1 LAAAT
6 VAMPAA
12 ARAGSAPSCP
22 LPVFGP
28 GGSYHPAIR
37 PSDFSADVTD
47 PWFPLRPGLT
57 YLYTG
62 TKDGKKALD
71 VVQVSSATKRIDGVL
86 TRVVNDRLFLG
97 DALEERT
104 TDYYAQDKC
113 GNVWYFGEDTATL
126 DRNGHVTDR
135 SGSFLAGVNG
145 AQPGVYIQARPQIG
159 RWFRQEWYRGQ
170 AEDRYRALS
179 TSAPV
184 AVRYGRFRHALR
196 TEERTN
202 LEPGVVDNKY
212 YVRGLGVVKELTV
225 RGGTES
231 LQLADVLRLHRPP
244 APAGARTVVTEVIRP
259 CECWWSR
266 TTRRSGT
273 CCGVAWSSSRSRWR
287 WPRTARKRCGRH
299 GSPASTP
306 SCSTSSFPT
315 PTGSPSAT
323 SCGPAAA
330 GRPSSC

>member
-1 LAAAT
+1 MNRFARLVVVAACASAV
-6 VAMPAA
+6 VAVPAA
-12 ARAGSAPSCP
+12 ARAGTAGSCP

-28 GGSYHPAIR
+28 GSSYHPAIR
-37 PSDFSADVTD
+37 PADFSADVTD

-62 TKDGKKALD
+62 TKDGKEALD
-71 VVQVSSATKRIDGVL
+71 AVQVSPATKKVDGVL
-86 TRVVNDRLFLG
+86 TRVVNDRLFLAG
-97 DALEERT
+97 VLEERT

-126 DRNGHVTDR
+126 DRNGRVTDR

-184 AVRYGRFRHALR
+184 AVRYGHFSHALR
-196 TEERTN
+196 TEERTG

-212 YVRGLGVVKELTV
+212 YVRGLGVVKELAV
-225 RGGTES
+225 RGGTEI
-231 LQLADVLRLHRPP
+231 LQLADVLR
-244 APAGARTVVTEVIRP
+244 
-259 CECWWSR
+259 
-266 TTRRSGT
+266 
-273 CCGVAWSSSRSRWR
+273 
-287 WPRTARKRCGRH
+287 
-299 GSPASTP
+299 
-306 SCSTSSFPT
+306 
-315 PTGSPSAT
+315 
-323 SCGPAAA
+323 
-330 GRPSSC
+330 